1 MTKSSS
7 KVAESPLSSNKEG
20 VKKKEKDERK
30 QTKSKVFSKRKL
42 SLLSA
47 QAEAYFNSVEK
58 IQN

>member
-42 SLLSA
+42 SLPSA
-47 QAEAYFNSVEK
+47 QAEAYFISVEK